1 MNYRVDIQTTFIRK
15 SKSVR
20 STRTL
25 QGILVQTAMD
35 PGHYGREQGWD
46 TNSASEGY
54 GPPHQQEFRFSG
66 SYGGRRFLADG
77 FPRGSGYPRNS
88 FRNDMH
94 ERDIYLPPHAPGVWS
109 HPRRNFDGEYALVR
123 DSSKNVEPYHE
134 MDSFGDPASYRE
146 ADSFHD
152 VDKFHDRYRSMERYS
167 DEDSYHDYGY
177 DRHGRLADR
186 DREEV
191 CSDYEIRHH
200 SSHRSREGSRDRGFD
215 HDRYNYDSDHERSKR
230 EGSWRRHGSHD
241 RDHEKRGFGR
251 EKDQSP
257 YRQRERSHS
266 RGRDDQ
272 SRSRSPRS
280 KSRRSHR
287 EESYDDGWYER
298 NDRRW
303 DYDRDEKRYNDSS
316 VAPSATVVVK
326 GLSQKTTEEDLYQ
339 ILAEWGPL
347 RHVRVIKER
356 NSGSSRG
363 FAFIDFPDVDAA
375 HKMMDGMGN
384 SGLVIDGRKLF
395 FEYSSKP
402 TGGNGAPVGQESMGK
417 SSYGHGKSITAP
429 CDWTCLICG
438 YLNFARRT
446 SCFQC
451 NEARTKDA
459 PPADIASTNP
469 ASSGKR
475 GSDLVVRG
483 LDENADEEMLRYEFA
498 KHAPVKDLRLVRD
511 KFTHVSR
518 GFAFVHFHSV
528 EDATKALAA
537 TNGTTLEKNGQV
549 LRVAYAK
556 SIHGPGSGA
565 PQSSSLAA
573 AAIEAAT
580 FAQQYDAVGW
590 APKEYNPDKKQST
603 AGLGQSNAEAL
614 EHGSAPQSGFVWDD
628 KSGYYY
634 DAASGFYYDGNTG
647 LYYDGNN
654 GVWYSFDD
662 QTQQY
667 VPCNEQ
673 SNNKAVGDT
682 TNETSKTSDATT
694 SKKVVISAPATTVKS
709 SEKASLPDA
718 VQAAAAAA
726 LAAEKREKE
735 KSREIKLAS
744 KSSLLANKKKMNNV
758 LTMWKQR
765 NHEGQS
771 AHVVLDDKEPMN
783 FTDDKA
789 NNSYSAPGAS
799 TAKNK
804 TKADSASLNSSVHP
818 SLSASRGAVHV
829 VTSEALNTDSQIK
842 PRPVSSSGGTI
853 MGVIR
858 GSGKG
863 IIKPDTAFPVC
874 VTGGTSLTT
883 ATAHPTETTS
893 TSTPFKTDASALGS
907 YASSSSAGR
916 GKRRFSE
923 APVQSVSRDQPQSTY
938 RDRAAE
944 RRNLYGSSSATGDDS
959 SDMGYGDSNCDYPFR
974 KGSLSVTGAMPFPP
988 GVGGWAAGDTSDAE
1002 NYEVITSD
1010 RALDENNVGN
1020 RMLRNMGWQGLGLG
1034 KDSSGIKEPV
1044 QAKAVDG
1051 RSGLGSQQRKTDPSL
1066 EAQAGDS
1073 YRTIIQKKAMARFRD
1088 MA

>member
-1 MNYRVDIQTTFIRK
+1 
-15 SKSVR
+15 
-20 STRTL
+20 
-25 QGILVQTAMD
+25 MD
-35 PGHYGREQGWD
+35 PGRYGRQQGWD
-46 TNSASEGY
+46 TNSALEGY
-54 GPPHQQEFRFSG
+54 GPAHEQDFRSGG
-66 SYGGRRFLADG
+66 SYGGGRRFLSDG
-77 FPRGSGYPRNS
+77 FPRDSGYPRNS
-88 FRNDMH
+88 FHHDMLD
-94 ERDIYLPPHAPGVWS
+94 RDIYPPPHVPGVWS
-109 HPRRNFDGEYALVR
+109 HPRRNFDEEYALIR
-123 DSSKNVEPYHE
+123 DSRRNVEPYH
-134 MDSFGDPASYRE
+134 DVDNFGDPTSYRE
-146 ADSFHD
+146 ANSFHD
-152 VDKFHDRYRSMERYS
+152 VDKFRDRYRSMERYN
-167 DEDSYHDYGY
+167 DADSYHDYRY
-177 DRHGRLADR
+177 DKHGRFGDR

-191 CSDYEIRHH
+191 CNDYEVRHH
-200 SSHRSREGSRDRGFD
+200 TSHRNREDSRDRDFD
-215 HDRYNYDSDHERSKR
+215 YERYNYDSDHERSKG
-230 EGSWRRHGSHD
+230 EGSWRRRGSHD
-241 RDHEKRGFGR
+241 RDHEKRGLSR

-257 YRQRERSHS
+257 YKQRERSRS
-266 RGRDDQ
+266 RGCDDR

-280 KSRRSHR
+280 RSRRSHR
-287 EESYDDGWYER
+287 EDSYDDVRYDR

-303 DYDRDEKRYNDSS
+303 DYDHDEKRYNDSF
-316 VAPSATVVVK
+316 VAPSATIIVK

-356 NSGSSRG
+356 NSGVSRG
-363 FAFIDFPDVDAA
+363 FAFIDFPDMDAA
-375 HKMMDGMGN
+375 RKMMDGMGDN
-384 SGLVIDGRKLF
+384 GLVIDGRKLF

-402 TGGNGAPVGQESMGK
+402 TGGTGAPSSGQENMVK
-417 SSYGHGKSITAP
+417 SSQGHGKNITAP
-429 CDWTCLICG
+429 CDWMCLICG
-438 YLNFARRT
+438 CLNFARRT

-451 NEARTKDA
+451 NEARTNDA
-459 PPADIASTNP
+459 PPADVASTYP
-469 ASSGKR
+469 APSGKR
-475 GSDLVVRG
+475 GSDLGPTHVLVVRG

-498 KHAPVKDLRLVRD
+498 KHAPIKDLRLVRD

-528 EDATKALAA
+528 EDATKALEA
-537 TNGTTLEKNGQV
+537 TNGTTLEKNGQL

-590 APKEYNPDKKQST
+590 APKEYNPDQKQST
-603 AGLGQSNAEAL
+603 SVYVQGNTEAQKG
-614 EHGSAPQSGFVWDD
+614 GSAPQSGFVWDE

-654 GVWYSFDD
+654 GVWYSFDN

-673 SNNKAVGDT
+673 SNNKAAGDAT
-682 TNETSKTSDATT
+682 DETSKIADGTT
-694 SKKVVISAPATTVKS
+694 SKKVVISAPTTTVKS

-718 VQAAAAAA
+718 VQAAATAA
-726 LAAEKREKE
+726 LAAEKKEKE

-744 KSSLLANKKKMNNV
+744 KTSLLANKKKMNNV
-758 LTMWKQR
+758 LAMWKQR
-765 NHEGQS
+765 NHEGQ
-771 AHVVLDDKEPMN
+771 AARVVLDDKEPSN
-783 FTDDKA
+783 LTSDKS
-789 NNSYSAPGAS
+789 NSTYFAPGAS
-799 TAKNK
+799 TTKNK
-804 TKADSASLNSSVHP
+804 IKIDSANLNSSTFA
-818 SLSASRGAVHV
+818 SSSSSRGAVQV
-829 VTSEALNTDSQIK
+829 ITSEALDTDSQIK
-842 PRPVSSSGGTI
+842 PRPISSSGGTI

-863 IIKPDTAFPVC
+863 IIKSDSTFPVSG
-874 VTGGTSLTT
+874 TGGTSLTT
-883 ATAHPTETTS
+883 ATAYPTEAKSAT
-893 TSTPFKTDASALGS
+893 TPFKTDASALGS

-923 APVQSVSRDQPQSTY
+923 APVQLTSRDQPQTTY

-944 RRNLYGSSSATGDDS
+944 RRNLYGSSTSIGDDS
-959 SDMGYGDSNCDYPFR
+959 LDMGYGDPNCDNPFR

-988 GVGGWAAGDTSDAE
+988 GVGGLTAGDTSDIE

-1020 RMLRNMGWQGLGLG
+1020 RMLRNMGWQEGLGLG
-1034 KDSSGIKEPV
+1034 KDGSGIKEPV
-1044 QAKAVDG
+1044 QAKAVDD
-1051 RSGLGSQQRKTDPSL
+1051 RSGLGNQQRKTDPSL

-1073 YRTIIQKKAMARFRD
+1073 YRTIIQKKAIARFRE